1 MMRRVSCHC
10 LFQPKIENGLVHVNP
25 YDIKVTMALLN
36 PTISHILS
44 LIDMPKT
51 RGRVSYAMRNNHKD
65 FTFVL
70 FEYTSSP
77 AGCVIHHEEMTP
89 YGTSLQA
96 TLTDFEVVRALTTLL
111 CPNDNFLL
119 HTRRKIDHAADG
131 GIPTEKRQFV
141 MKVYADQYHDLPS
154 LISLN
159 SNNFVH

>member
-1 MMRRVSCHC
+1 MVKRVSCRC
-10 LFQPKIENGLVHVNP
+10 LSQPKIENGLV
-25 YDIKVTMALLN
+25 DINLDHLKVTMALLN

-51 RGRVSYAMRNNHKD
+51 RGRVAYAMRNNHKD

-77 AGCVIHHEEMTP
+77 PGAVIHHEEMTP

-96 TLTDFEVVRALTTLL
+96 NLTDFEVLKALTTLL
-111 CPNDNFLL
+111 CPNEKFLL

-141 MKVYADQYHDLPS
+141 MKVHADPYHDLPS
-154 LISLN
+154 LISMD
-159 SNNFVH
+159 SNHFVN